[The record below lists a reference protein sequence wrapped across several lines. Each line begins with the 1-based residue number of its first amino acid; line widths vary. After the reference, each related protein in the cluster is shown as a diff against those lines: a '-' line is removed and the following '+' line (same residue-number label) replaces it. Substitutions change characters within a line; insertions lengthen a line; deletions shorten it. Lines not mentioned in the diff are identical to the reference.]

1 MRKLLAPHSQAST
14 DQVPAHQRL
23 AFWEAYNASKV
34 NGLRCSTHAAE
45 GLHASIRSYDL
56 GEVRL
61 TEIRGNQHVVERTP
75 ELLRTH
81 PKNAI
86 FACLLL
92 EGEAFL
98 IQAGQCVALESGD
111 VSVYCTDR
119 PYLYAFAGPM
129 RQVIVEIDAASACET
144 RGSHAPTAPLKLD
157 HRLRSG
163 RLMAKT
169 LRRCAQEFV
178 EQPHLDTVDDTAEA
192 LRAMLEV
199 VLRHDATTQCSE
211 GTAWRLTRAESFIE
225 THLDD
230 PRLDVAAV
238 AHELG
243 VSKRHANRI
252 FAQRGYSVTQWIWER
267 RLERARGDLAS
278 ARLRSLDIGAIAA
291 RWGFANQAHFA
302 RAFKAHFGCTPSQ
315 YRRRAFGAVLM
326 PG

>member
-23 AFWEAYNASKV
+23 AFWEAYNASRI
-34 NGLRCSTHAAE
+34 NGLRCSTHADE
-45 GLHASIRSYDL
+45 GLHASIRSFDL

-61 TEIRGNQHVVERTP
+61 TEVRGNQHVVERTP

-92 EGEAFL
+92 QGEAFL
-98 IQAGQCVALESGD
+98 IQAGQCVALEPGD

-129 RQVIVEIDAASACET
+129 RQVIVEIDAGSAGET
-144 RGSHAPTAPLKLD
+144 RDSCVPTAPLKLD

-163 RLMAKT
+163 RLMANT

-178 EQPHLDTVDDTAEA
+178 EQPHLDAVDDTAEA
-192 LRAMLEV
+192 LRATLEV
-199 VLRHDATTQCSE
+199 VLRHDAAAQCSE

-225 THLDD
+225 AHLDD
-230 PRLDVAAV
+230 PRLDASAV
-238 AHELG
+238 AHEIG
-243 VSKRHANRI
+243 VSTRHANRM
-252 FAQRGYSVTQWIWER
+252 FAQHGHSVTQWIWER
-267 RLERARGDLAS
+267 RVERAREDLAN
-278 ARLRSLDIGAIAA
+278 ARLRSLGIGAIAA

-302 RAFKAHFGCTPSQ
+302 RAFKAKFQYTPSQ
-315 YRRRAFGAVLM
+315 YRRRALGAVLV